1 MIRLDFCYKSETYK
15 NKVIDDYYNSIK
27 KDTPEM
33 KKLDEWCRTNLSD
46 VEGDK
51 FDTIEKVIKAK
62 PTEIKMLVKYF
73 NSIDKQKFFET
84 LYKPKKHKTSDK
96 SKGTEEEEE
105 NKKSCYIINQFKSM
119 SKEIRRSI
127 ISAVGQTVCPY
138 CNRNYIITDSDVN
151 TAQLDH
157 FFSKTDYPILALSF
171 YNLIPSCQP
180 CNYNKG
186 TKKLSFYPY
195 DTSDENE
202 MLNFS
207 YVPTAADY
215 LTNKNSLLIKADP
228 TDKKYVEQIDAF
240 CLQKLYSY
248 HNDIVLD
255 ILQKQFIFSNAY
267 LSALQKDFPDLI
279 PTVDSVK
286 ELVFGVPLTK
296 ENRSNRPLSKLT
308 QDIMNIDNH
317 FES

>member
-1 MIRLDFCYKSETYK
+1 
-15 NKVIDDYYNSIK
+15 
-27 KDTPEM
+27 
-33 KKLDEWCRTNLSD
+33 
-46 VEGDK
+46 
-51 FDTIEKVIKAK
+51 
-62 PTEIKMLVKYF
+62 
-73 NSIDKQKFFET
+73 
-84 LYKPKKHKTSDK
+84 
-96 SKGTEEEEE
+96 
-105 NKKSCYIINQFKSM
+105 
-119 SKEIRRSI
+119 
-127 ISAVGQTVCPY
+127 
-138 CNRNYIITDSDVN
+138 
-151 TAQLDH
+151 
-157 FFSKTDYPILALSF
+157 
-171 YNLIPSCQP
+171 
-180 CNYNKG
+180 
-186 TKKLSFYPY
+186 
-195 DTSDENE
+195 

>member
-1 MIRLDFCYKSETYK
+1 MIRLDFCYKSEKYK

-127 ISAVGQTVCPY
+127 ISAVGQTVRPSQILCKPPIWCRIEAPY
-138 CNRNYIITDSDVN
+138 WR
-151 TAQLDH
+151 
-157 FFSKTDYPILALSF
+157 F
-171 YNLIPSCQP
+171 
-180 CNYNKG
+180 
-186 TKKLSFYPY
+186 
-195 DTSDENE
+195 
-202 MLNFS
+202 
-207 YVPTAADY
+207 
-215 LTNKNSLLIKADP
+215 
-228 TDKKYVEQIDAF
+228 
-240 CLQKLYSY
+240 
-248 HNDIVLD
+248 
-255 ILQKQFIFSNAY
+255 
-267 LSALQKDFPDLI
+267 
-279 PTVDSVK
+279 
-286 ELVFGVPLTK
+286 
-296 ENRSNRPLSKLT
+296 
-308 QDIMNIDNH
+308 
-317 FES
+317 

>member
-1 MIRLDFCYKSETYK
+1 MGWS
-15 NKVIDDYYNSIK
+15 
-27 KDTPEM
+27 
-33 KKLDEWCRTNLSD
+33 
-46 VEGDK
+46 
-51 FDTIEKVIKAK
+51 
-62 PTEIKMLVKYF
+62 
-73 NSIDKQKFFET
+73 
-84 LYKPKKHKTSDK
+84 H
-96 SKGTEEEEE
+96 
-105 NKKSCYIINQFKSM
+105 
-119 SKEIRRSI
+119 
-127 ISAVGQTVCPY
+127 
-138 CNRNYIITDSDVN
+138 RNYIITDSDVN